1 MLGSTTLGVRV
12 GSLPQEPS
20 VALPTGLREDWRLTL
35 ADVARCSGYPL
46 AIDVETN
53 GVNWWQ
59 PVIHTIGVG
68 IYCPKADVAGYF
80 PTWEPGELEAIV
92 QVMLDTWDENT
103 WVIAHNLKF
112 EWHFLGLDPR
122 TLPWQFLDTMLM
134 AHLVDSRARKGLA
147 ECERMYLG
155 DATKKQHVAAAPKK
169 TKIWNWPEPIRARYC
184 INDCI
189 VTYDLAG
196 ILRER
201 ILEMDQWS
209 IVGSDIEYLEIL
221 WHTERRGHKIDVPFL
236 EDALIKLQEHLDL
249 LVEELHDSVGY
260 EFNWRS
266 HKQLSQAL
274 YEGMGI
280 ERLENPFDDD
290 KSRVGFQKLYNATQT
305 STFILMEKRKHP
317 LGELISFMRE
327 TDKLR
332 QTVKKWLA
340 LRDQDDIIH
349 PTFKPW
355 GTRTYRLSCSNPNMQ
370 NIASEFRTRFT
381 QSVYSGSKSREE
393 EYNLRNGFIARPGMI
408 LVATDWQQMEMR
420 MFGILS
426 QDPNMLPAL
435 MAGEDNHLMIAK
447 AIWGDLP
454 DFEQS
459 WKTYREWAKTMSFG
473 LIYGMTTGSLMYR
486 LNLTWGEAQEISG
499 HYWRAFPRVQP
510 WLNEI
515 IASCESVGYV
525 RYWSGRVWREDDP
538 VHMYKGANA
547 AIQGGCAD
555 ILKVCVLRFYPW
567 LMKHYPEAGIVNYI
581 HDEFIAEVP
590 VAGLQ
595 DTVTRMQQDMNP
607 EDLFDVP
614 WFVDTKVGY
623 SYGSLIPIE
632 EWVNVHSW

>member
-1 MLGSTTLGVRV
+1 
-12 GSLPQEPS
+12 
-20 VALPTGLREDWRLTL
+20 
-35 ADVARCSGYPL
+35 
-46 AIDVETN
+46 
-53 GVNWWQ
+53 
-59 PVIHTIGVG
+59 
-68 IYCPKADVAGYF
+68 
-80 PTWEPGELEAIV
+80 
-92 QVMLDTWDENT
+92 
-103 WVIAHNLKF
+103 
-112 EWHFLGLDPR
+112 
-122 TLPWQFLDTMLM
+122 
-134 AHLVDSRARKGLA
+134 
-147 ECERMYLG
+147 
-155 DATKKQHVAAAPKK
+155 
-169 TKIWNWPEPIRARYC
+169 
-184 INDCI
+184 
-189 VTYDLAG
+189 
-196 ILRER
+196 
-201 ILEMDQWS
+201 
-209 IVGSDIEYLEIL
+209 
-221 WHTERRGHKIDVPFL
+221 
-236 EDALIKLQEHLDL
+236 
-249 LVEELHDSVGY
+249 
-260 EFNWRS
+260 
-266 HKQLSQAL
+266 
-274 YEGMGI
+274 
-280 ERLENPFDDD
+280 
-290 KSRVGFQKLYNATQT
+290 
-305 STFILMEKRKHP
+305 
-317 LGELISFMRE
+317 
-327 TDKLR
+327 
-332 QTVKKWLA
+332 
-340 LRDQDDIIH
+340 
-349 PTFKPW
+349 
-355 GTRTYRLSCSNPNMQ
+355 MQ

-547 AIQGGCAD
+547 AIQGGRAD